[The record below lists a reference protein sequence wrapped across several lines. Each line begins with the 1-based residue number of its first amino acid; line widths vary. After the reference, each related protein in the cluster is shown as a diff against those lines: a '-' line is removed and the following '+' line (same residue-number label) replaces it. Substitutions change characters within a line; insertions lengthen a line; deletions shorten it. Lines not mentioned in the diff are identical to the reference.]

1 MSLTCRQKITVL
13 ALVLY
18 WPMIFILTHI
28 PVERIP
34 RWLLQAKIT
43 DKMAH
48 YLAYLALV
56 FLLWFALS
64 PYKKVNWRKLTVWW
78 VLLVIVWYGVFDE
91 WLQGIVGRNADIH
104 DFAADLLGALT
115 GLVLLTIFPF
125 WPASLILTGG
135 CIFILVNFM
144 QASMANYLPITDTVF
159 YLGAYGFFTLLWIR
173 YMLYL
178 LPARAPQARWLIG
191 APALPVLFLIAVELF
206 SVATGNELDFSRIVA
221 SLCGVCAMV
230 LIYFITSLVRS
241 RIIRLRTQKAQYA

>member
-13 ALVLY
+13 SLVLY

-34 RWLLQAKIT
+34 KWLLQAKIT

-64 PYKKVNWRKLTVWW
+64 PYKKVNWRKLTVW
-78 VLLVIVWYGVFDE
+78 
-91 WLQGIVGRNADIH
+91 
-104 DFAADLLGALT
+104 GALT

-173 YMLYL
+173 YMIYL

-241 RIIRLRTQKAQYA
+241 RIIRLRTQKGQYA